1 MNQQPANPQSYRS
14 HRSLLVIAGIASVL
28 LCAFMALAGFAIGR
42 ATATP
47 ATVTETLT
55 EMIEVTREVAH
66 EVAHEVT
73 REVAA
78 PAETTEDGTTGSDSV
93 AGDTATNDEAAGL
106 PDLPTPPPTTPPALT
121 QVEEGNVEDIDFT
134 VFEEVWRAVD
144 EKYDGPVPPAED
156 IVYSAIEGSL
166 ESLDDEYTRFVRPEI
181 AALLRED
188 MGGAVEGIGAL
199 VRENEDGFIEVSS
212 PIQGQPADL
221 AGLLP
226 GDLIVGV
233 NGESVIGQSLDEV
246 VLKVRGRAGTS
257 VDLTIAREGVEE
269 PLEFT
274 IVRARFEV
282 PVVEAEMLPEDIA
295 YIQLTEFS
303 APAADRLLEALNEML
318 AQNPRGLILDLRANP
333 GGLLSQAV
341 AVADIFLP
349 EGIVLYQRDN
359 QGVEEVFRADN
370 GDIAESVPLVVLINP
385 GSASASEI
393 VAGAIKDS
401 GRGVLIGETTFGK
414 GSVQSVHE
422 LSDGSE
428 LRVTIARWYTP
439 ANQSLDGA
447 GIAPDIEAPIDPESE
462 EDVQLQRAVEYLL
475 SGE

>member
-1 MNQQPANPQSYRS
+1 MNQPPTNPQS
-14 HRSLLVIAGIASVL
+14 HRRLLVIAGIAGVF

-47 ATVTETLT
+47 TTITEIPT
-55 EMIEVTREVAH
+55 EMPEVTREVAH
-66 EVAHEVT
+66 EVAHEVA
-73 REVAA
+73 E
-78 PAETTEDGTTGSDSV
+78 PAEATEDSTAGDDNV
-93 AGDTATNDEAAGL
+93 AGDTAANGEAADV
-106 PDLPTPPPTTPPALT
+106 PDLPTPVPTEPPAQV
-121 QVEEGNVEDIDFT
+121 QVEEGNVEDIDFA

-144 EKYDGPVPPAED
+144 EKYDGPVPPTED

-166 ESLDDEYTRFVRPEI
+166 ESLNDEYTRFVRPEI

-212 PIQGQPADL
+212 PIEGQPADL

-233 NGESVIGQSLDEV
+233 NGESVIGQGLDEV
-246 VLKVRGRAGTS
+246 ILKVRGPAGTS

-295 YIQLTEFS
+295 YVQLTEFS
-303 APAADRLLEALNEML
+303 APAADRLLEALDELL

-341 AVADIFLP
+341 AVTDVFLP

-359 QGVEEVFRADN
+359 LGVEQVFRADD
-370 GDIAESVPLVVLINP
+370 GDIAEAIPLVVLINP

-393 VAGAIKDS
+393 VAGAIQDND
-401 GRGVLIGETTFGK
+401 RGVIIGETSFGK

-422 LSDGSE
+422 LADGSE

-439 ANQSLDGA
+439 ANQSIDGA

-475 SGE
+475 SSEQ

>member
-1 MNQQPANPQSYRS
+1 MNQPPTNSHS
-14 HRSLLVIAGIASVL
+14 HRNLLIIAGIAGVF

-47 ATVTETLT
+47 PAITETLT
-55 EMIEVTREVAH
+55 EMP

-73 REVAA
+73 REVTREVTA
-78 PAETTEDGTTGSDSV
+78 PAEAAEDGTASADDV
-93 AGDTATNDEAAGL
+93 AGDTAAGGEAADL
-106 PDLPTPPPTTPPALT
+106 PDLPTPPPTAPPTLA
-121 QVEEGNVEDIDFT
+121 QIEEGNVEEIDFAI
-134 VFEEVWRAVD
+134 FEEVWRVID
-144 EKYDGPVPPAED
+144 EKYDGPVPPTEE

-166 ESLDDEYTRFVRPEI
+166 ESLDDEYTRFVEPEI

-226 GDLIVGV
+226 GDLIIGV

-246 VLKVRGRAGTS
+246 VLKVRGPAGTS

-274 IVRARFEV
+274 IMRARFEV
-282 PVVEAEMLPEDIA
+282 PVVEAEMLPEEIA
-295 YIQLTEFS
+295 YVQLTEFS
-303 APAADRLLEALNEML
+303 APAADRLLEALDELL

-341 AVADIFLP
+341 AVTDVFLP

-359 QGVEEVFRADN
+359 LGVEEVFRADD
-370 GDIAESVPLVVLINP
+370 GDVAESIPLVVLINP

-393 VAGAIKDS
+393 VAGAIKDN

-439 ANQSLDGA
+439 ANQSIDGA
-447 GIAPDIEAPIDPESE
+447 GIAPDIEVPIDPESD